1 MVARLARLGLLVQQI
16 FHVVL
21 QFSEK
26 PLLQVRVIG
35 LNLYVLRLC
44 LRVVKASTDGV
55 TCILVDT
62 SDIY

>member
-16 FHVVL
+16 FDVVL

-26 PLLQVRVIG
+26 LTTLLQVRVIG
-35 LNLYVLRLC
+35 LNLYVLYFA
-44 LRVVKASTDGV
+44 KASTDGV
-55 TCILVDT
+55 TYILVDT